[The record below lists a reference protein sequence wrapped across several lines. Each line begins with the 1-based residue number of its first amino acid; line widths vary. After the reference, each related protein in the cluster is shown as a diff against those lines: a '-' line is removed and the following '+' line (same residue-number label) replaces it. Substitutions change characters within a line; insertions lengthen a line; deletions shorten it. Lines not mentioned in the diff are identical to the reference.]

1 MYLGRGYIRARLEKQ
16 VYSAGDGLN
25 TAYFLRSQMSVIQ
38 SPADTLAYGKGGVKG
53 KIYRFIYKHKEFFR
67 SLPIIGSYMVKRK
80 RQMLSESY
88 GSLHIAPIIH
98 DDFLSFIEKIYQIA
112 LGRNVEPEALLSYM
126 ERYRRCPFSN
136 EVVAYEVLTSV
147 EFNNRYTIQSMDV
160 YQKAHKKYMR
170 KWRLYH
176 TPLIG
181 KAIRLLTFR
190 SRYKTNLGLIKLYE
204 GYIAKLLKEMDKK

>member
-16 VYSAGDGLN
+16 TYSAGED
-25 TAYFLRSQMSVIQ
+25 AIASSFLRSQMSVIQ
-38 SPADTLAYGKGGVKG
+38 NPADTLAYGKGGLRG
-53 KIYRFIYKHKEFFR
+53 RIYRFIYKHKEFFR
-67 SLPIIGSYMVKRK
+67 SLPILGAFMVRRK
-80 RQMLSESY
+80 RQMLAESY

-98 DDFLSFIEKIYQIA
+98 DDFISFIEKIYQIA
-112 LGRNVEPEALLSYM
+112 LGRNVEPEALLNYM

-147 EFNNRYTIQSMDV
+147 EFNNRYTIQSMGV
-160 YQKAHKKYMR
+160 YEKVHKKYMR
-170 KWRLYH
+170 KWKIYH
-176 TPLIG
+176 MPLIG
-181 KAIRLLTFR
+181 KAFRLLTFR